1 MNEIPKGELGR
12 KAIHYATSL
21 IPLIYYFYIGKD
33 MAVWILIVISV
44 FLLIAEFARKFIPFF
59 RSLYMKLFG
68 DMTRPHEYKNHLT
81 GATYVSLGSLLVIYL
96 FPKEIAVVALLFL
109 MVGDPTAC
117 LVGMSFG
124 KIKIMRDKTLEGALA
139 FILASL
145 IVTWWIPNVPFSVKL
160 IGACAASLFELI
172 PWKLDDNLTIPS
184 LSALFMYYML

>member
-1 MNEIPKGELGR
+1 
-12 KAIHYATSL
+12 
-21 IPLIYYFYIGKD
+21 
-33 MAVWILIVISV
+33 
-44 FLLIAEFARKFIPFF
+44 
-59 RSLYMKLFG
+59 
-68 DMTRPHEYKNHLT
+68 MTRPHEHKNHLT

-96 FPKEIAVVALLFL
+96 FPKEIAVVALFFL

-139 FILASL
+139 FVLASL
-145 IVTWWIPNVPFSVKL
+145 VVTWWIPTVPFSVKL
-160 IGACAASLFELI
+160 IGACVASLLELI

>member
-21 IPLIYYFYIGKD
+21 IPLTYYFYIDKD

-44 FLLIAEFARKFIPFF
+44 FMLTAEFARKFIPFF
-59 RSLYMKLFG
+59 RSLYMQFFG

-96 FPKEIAVVALLFL
+96 FPKEIAVVAMLFL

-160 IGACAASLFELI
+160 TGACVASLLELI